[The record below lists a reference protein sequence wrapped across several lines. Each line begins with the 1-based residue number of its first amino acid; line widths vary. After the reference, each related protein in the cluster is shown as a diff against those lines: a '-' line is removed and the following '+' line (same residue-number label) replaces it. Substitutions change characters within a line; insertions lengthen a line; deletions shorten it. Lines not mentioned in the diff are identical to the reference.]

1 VELEEQNREMEKIFI
16 VVEVLDEKN
25 VNIRTFYLTE
35 EVDILW
41 NNVQD
46 GLLGPEFTWNKFLEE
61 LRVKFY
67 PVMVQRQKEKEFME
81 LKDE

>member
-1 VELEEQNREMEKIFI
+1 MELEEQNREMEKIFI

-46 GLLGPEFTWNKFLEE
+46 GLLGPEFT
-61 LRVKFY
+61 
-67 PVMVQRQKEKEFME
+67 
-81 LKDE
+81 